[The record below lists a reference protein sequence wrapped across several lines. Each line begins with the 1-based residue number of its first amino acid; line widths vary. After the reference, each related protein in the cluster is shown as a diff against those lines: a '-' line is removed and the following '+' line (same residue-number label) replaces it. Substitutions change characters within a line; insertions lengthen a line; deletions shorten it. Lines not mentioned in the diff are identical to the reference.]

1 MTRQFL
7 NTLYIGTEGA
17 HARLENDQV
26 KVELEGEKLIAVPIH
41 HLGGMVVFGVATV
54 SPPLFMRFADEG
66 RSVVFLDRAGRFRAR
81 LEGKRTGNILLRRAQ
96 FEYVQQE
103 ARCLS
108 FAKNVVAGKIQNSR
122 QVLMRGA
129 RDAKDEGRRSDLEQA
144 RDDLADGLL
153 RLPACG
159 TMDMVRGV
167 EGAAAQ
173 SYFEAFDSMITSQ
186 RTDFRFDG
194 RSRRPPRDRVNA
206 LLSFVY
212 SLCTSDC
219 VSALESA
226 GLDPQYGMLHVPR
239 PGRPALALD
248 LIEEFRALVCDRLVL
263 NMINRKQISA
273 ADVTVR
279 AGGAVI
285 LTNDGRKKVLVEYQR
300 RKQTEVAH
308 ALFSETV
315 PMGLLPFIQARL
327 MARVIRGDVAAY
339 VPYQPVK

>member
-26 KVELEGEKLIAVPIH
+26 KVELEGEKLLAVPIH
-41 HLGGMVVFGVATV
+41 HLGAMVIYGVATV

-66 RSVVFLDRAGRFRAR
+66 RTVVFLDRTGRFRAR
-81 LEGKRTGNILLRRAQ
+81 LEGKRTGNILLRKAQ
-96 FEYVQQE
+96 YDYQSESP
-103 ARCLS
+103 RCLS

-122 QVLMRGA
+122 QVLMRAA
-129 RDAKDEGRRSDLEQA
+129 RDAKDERREDLEGA
-144 RDDLADGLL
+144 RDDLADYLQM
-153 RLPACG
+153 LPDCA
-159 TMDMVRGV
+159 TLDMVRGI
-167 EGAAAQ
+167 EGTAAQ
-173 SYFEAFDSMITSQ
+173 SYFGAFDSMITNQ

-212 SLCTSDC
+212 SVCTSDC

-226 GLDPQYGMLHVPR
+226 GLDPQYGILHAVR

-248 LIEEFRALVCDRLVL
+248 LIEEFRALLCDRLVL
-263 NMINRKQISA
+263 NLINRKQITS

-285 LTNDGRKKVLVEYQR
+285 LTDDGRKKVLVEYQR

-327 MARVIRGDVAAY
+327 MARVFRGDVAAY
-339 VPYQPVK
+339 VPYQPVR